1 MQDHTH
7 KFPTLADAKAYTIA
21 GNATITLQSAKT
33 GVHFTFKVRAAKD
46 GDLHFVS
53 LLSGQDNENDYQY
66 LGIIRDGRFARTA
79 KSRISAD
86 APSFKAFNWFWNIQH
101 NGDQGNLIVLRPNK
115 CGRCARTLTHPESVI
130 SGIGPECQSKMG
142 GDL

>member
-7 KFPTLADAKAYTIA
+7 KFLTLADAKAYTIA
-21 GNATITLQSAKT
+21 GNATITLQSTKT

-66 LGIIRDGRFARTA
+66 LGIIREGRFTRTA

-130 SGIGPECQSKMG
+130 SGIGPECQSKIG